1 VNTPQDNRR
10 YANPALL
17 GEGASARVLS
27 ARDRWTGREVVLKV
41 ARAVGRE
48 GHGFLKEARLLRLL
62 RSPVFPELVE
72 FDPGD
77 AQHPARL
84 VLERRPGRPLSE
96 GAALPPAEIPWVA
109 AQLLQGLAELGRHG
123 WIHGDLGPANLL
135 LDGSRAS
142 LLDLGLARF
151 LEQDQGARSG
161 TPSVMPPEVLQHGL
175 AHPRSDL
182 FSLGALVFRLLAG
195 HSPFPEDPREAVA
208 AILAGRLR
216 PAGEAATHPL
226 FPLVLRCLQ
235 SDPLRRPEPLQA
247 LEQVL
252 DLLPPARTAL
262 LLPRRG
268 PGEWEP
274 ELLESVVEN
283 LATGGRVRLHAGGA
297 GPWRS
302 QLDQLALECAARGRP
317 LLVVDRR
324 PGETLLDW
332 LARRVY
338 DPARLDNYPSLARAL
353 EGRRGDGD
361 LTRTLLAFLDE
372 QVGRPG
378 QGLVWLCNCQDP
390 DEMLR
395 GGLAALCARQGR
407 ALLEWRLDGV
417 PGEDELHLETPGRA
431 VWEAWLEQPAT
442 GIRLEPQAMRQVD
455 RMVGGEVE
463 QIPPAVARC
472 LHEGRL
478 VRRAGRW
485 EWRGGEVESRRR
497 PEDVPALGGE
507 LRRALLRA
515 CAWLEPAPV
524 GAWRTHVLEGR
535 RQALEELQGAG
546 WLRDRGDGQ
555 LEAAAGVRDLLE
567 PGSLAAEHLE
577 LLRELWRL
585 GDAPRELCLLHL
597 GRCRLEQVDP
607 GLARQVLLDAQGLV
621 DPERKARLAQELLP
635 HLEPA
640 RRAEVEALLVS
651 AWLSL
656 GRLGEA
662 RRLLRRQVRRLPGQE
677 TPGLLGKLAWVYR
690 NLGRPRL
697 ALRLLDMAVAL
708 SADPD
713 ERLALR
719 MDCLDLLLRS
729 GRAGE
734 AAGRLTA
741 ALPEIGACD
750 PARGSRCVHILNAAG
765 AVAFQ
770 LQRVDE
776 AAACWTRLDRA
787 GRRHLQVQQRVM
799 LANNLGILHLHAG
812 RLEQARGELEQAGR
826 EAAHFHLE
834 RLELMAR
841 VNLALAQLRRG
852 AADQAVRELEPALR
866 QARDLDE
873 PDTELAVLD
882 TLGEAWA
889 ALGDLE
895 AAERSWLE
903 ELERARHL
911 GRPHD
916 EADPLTQLLR
926 LEGDLGLPFTP
937 AWRER
942 LGQLDHGLPAA
953 RQWRLLGQLEAGLIP
968 ERGSAPEDGWALE
981 PPRTLRLQVAGRQS
995 DRSELL
1001 GDLLGLEPR
1010 LDGVRLA
1017 LGMLENRLAWL
1028 ADWAPQLRE
1037 ERESHRLHQLR
1048 LLGLEGELAARRED
1062 WLTAGQRLGRAVRQL
1077 HELARDLSPA
1087 WQERLAA
1094 SPWLTRLV
1102 ERAEQCHHHLLEL
1115 ERSEHGPVAG
1125 TAGRAAGA

>member
-1 VNTPQDNRR
+1 MSTHRDSRR
-10 YANPALL
+10 FANPALL

-27 ARDRWTGREVVLKV
+27 ARDRWTGREVVLKE
-41 ARAVGRE
+41 ARVVGRE
-48 GHGFLKEARLLRLL
+48 GHGFHKEARLLRLL

-77 AQHPARL
+77 DQHPARL

-96 GAALPPAEIPWVA
+96 GASLDPAEAPWVA
-109 AQLLQGLAELGRHG
+109 AQLLQGLAELGFHG

-135 LDGSRAS
+135 LEASRAS

-151 LEQDQGARSG
+151 LEQDQSARSG
-161 TPSVMPPEVLQHGL
+161 TPAVMPPEVLRSGL

-182 FSLGALVFRLLAG
+182 FSLGALLFRLLAG
-195 HSPFPEDPREAVA
+195 HGPFPEDPRTAVP

-235 SDPLRRPEPLQA
+235 GDPQRRPDPLQA

-252 DLLPPARTAL
+252 DMLPPSRTAL

-268 PGEWEP
+268 PGDWRP
-274 ELLESVVEN
+274 EMLESVVER
-283 LATGGRVRLHAGGA
+283 LARGGRVRLHAGGA

-302 QLDQLALECAARGRP
+302 QLDQLVLECAARGRP
-317 LLVVDRR
+317 LLTVDRH

-332 LARRVY
+332 LARRLD
-338 DPARLDNYPSLARAL
+338 DPASLEHFPSLSRAL
-353 EGRRGDGD
+353 ERRRGDGD
-361 LTRTLLAFLDE
+361 LARTLLAFLDE
-372 QVGRPG
+372 RVGRPG
-378 QGLVWLCNCQDP
+378 QGLAWLSRCQDP
-390 DEMLR
+390 DEDLR
-395 GGLAALCARQGR
+395 GELAALCARQGR

-417 PGEDELHLETPGRA
+417 PGEDDLHLETPGRA
-431 VWEAWLEQPAT
+431 QWEAWLGQPAT
-442 GIRLEPQAMRQVD
+442 GIQLEAEAMRQVD

-485 EWRGGEVESRRR
+485 AWSGGEVENRRR
-497 PEDVPALGGE
+497 PEEVLALGGS

-515 CAWLEPAPV
+515 CAWLEPAPT
-524 GAWRTHVLEGR
+524 GAWRRHVLEGR

-555 LEAAAGVRDLLE
+555 LEAAAGVRDVLE
-567 PGSLAAEHLE
+567 PGHLAAEHLE

-585 GDAPRELCLLHL
+585 GDAPGELCLLHL
-597 GRCRLEQVDP
+597 GRCELELVDP
-607 GLARQVLLDAQGLV
+607 GLACQVLQGAQGLV
-621 DPERKARLAQELLP
+621 DPERKARLARDLLP
-635 HLEPA
+635 HLGPA
-640 RRAEVEALLVS
+640 SRMEVEALLVS
-651 AWLSL
+651 AWLAL
-656 GRLGEA
+656 GRHGEA
-662 RRLLRRQVRRLPGQE
+662 RRLLCRQLRRLPAQE
-677 TPGLLGKLAWVYR
+677 TPGLLGKLAWVHR
-690 NLGRPRL
+690 GQGRSRL
-697 ALRLLDMAVAL
+697 ALRLLDLAVAR
-708 SADPD
+708 SADPG

-719 MDCLDLLLRS
+719 MDGLDLLLRS
-729 GRAGE
+729 GRAKE
-734 AAGRLTA
+734 AAERLA
-741 ALPEIGACD
+741 AAMPELQACD
-750 PARGSRCVHILNAAG
+750 PASGPRAVHTLNAAG
-765 AVAFQ
+765 AAAFH
-770 LQRVDE
+770 LQRVEE

-787 GRRHLQVQQRVM
+787 GRRLLQVQQRVM

-826 EAAHFHLE
+826 EAAQFHLE

-841 VNLALAQLRRG
+841 VNLALAQLRQG

-903 ELERARHL
+903 ELDQARRL
-911 GRPHD
+911 GRTRD
-916 EADPLTQLLR
+916 EADPLAQLLR

-937 AWRER
+937 SLRSR
-942 LGQLDHGLPAA
+942 LEQLDPDLPAI
-953 RQWRLLGQLEAGLIP
+953 RQWRLLRQLEAGLAP
-968 ERGSAPEDGWALE
+968 ERGSAPQEGWALE
-981 PPRTLRLQVAGRQS
+981 PSRALRLQVAGRQT
-995 DRSELL
+995 DRGELL
-1001 GDLLGLEPR
+1001 RDLLGLEPR

-1028 ADWAPQLRE
+1028 ADWGPQLRE

-1077 HELARDLSPA
+1077 HEMTRDLSPA

-1102 ERAEQCHHHLLEL
+1102 ERAEQCHHHLVEL

-1125 TAGRAAGA
+1125 SAGRAAGA